1 MNNLHPTIKLNFE
14 NSTQEIS
21 FLDMKNHIGADH
33 RLSTTLYRKLIDHAA
48 LLHFHSNHSLKCKE
62 SIVFSQALTFSLQ
75 MTSYCKKNSI
85 PLQYLSLPENT
96 SSLATSPKLSSTPVT
111 LFSTETTGYQVP

>member
-33 RLSTTLYRKLIDHAA
+33 RLSTTLYRKPIDHAA

-75 MTSYCKKNSI
+75 MTSYYKKNSI